1 MYRLAQQRLAR
12 LIHSSQQRLLPGGRI
27 GLEKEALRVAPDGSI
42 AQTPH
47 PPVLG
52 APLTHPWITTDF
64 SEALLEFITPPL
76 GGLSEA
82 LAFLNDTHRFVYSHL
97 EEEFLWAASMPCI
110 LTGEDSIP
118 IARYGHS
125 NPGRMKHVY
134 RLGLGYRYGRVMQVI
149 AGVHFNYS
157 FPEAFWPVFQDQE
170 RDTQPIRDFISGSY
184 FGLIR
189 NLQRFGWLV
198 PYLFGTSPAVC
209 KSFVGERPT
218 DMALFDPI
226 TYYYPHATSLRM
238 GDIGYQNHK
247 EYESGFKACYDDL
260 QAYVASLR
268 YAIRTPCPRY
278 EAIGVVVNGEYR
290 QLNANIL
297 QIENEYY
304 STVRPKQP
312 PRDDEM
318 PSLALR
324 DRGVR
329 YVELRSLDV
338 NPFDPLGIDIV
349 QLRFLEAFVIFCLL
363 QESPPIEAHEVRE
376 IDANQTA
383 AAHRGREPGLTL
395 RRGGQTIT
403 LQTWAR
409 ELCEAM
415 EGVCEVLDQD
425 RNDAPYTAAL
435 RAQKAKIAD
444 PQLTPSARMLEEMR
458 ERGEGFHHFAKR
470 ISKQH
475 QRYFS
480 AQPPPPRVR
489 AAFEGEAERS
499 WDRQREIEAG
509 EQLGFEAYLQRYFGQ
524 S

>member
-1 MYRLAQQRLAR
+1 VAQQRLAR
-12 LIHSSQQRLLPGGRI
+12 LINSAQRRLLKGGRI

-47 PPVLG
+47 PPVFG
-52 APLTHPWITTDF
+52 APLTHPRITTDF
-64 SEALLEFITPPL
+64 SEALLEFITPPM
-76 GGLSEA
+76 GGMGEA
-82 LAFLNDTHRFVYSHL
+82 LDFLRDAHRFVYSRL
-97 EEEFLWAASMPCI
+97 DEEFLWAASMPCI

-118 IARYGHS
+118 IAQYGRS

-157 FPEAFWPVFQDQE
+157 FPEAFWPVFQEQE
-170 RDTQPIRDFISGSY
+170 RDSRPLRDFISERY

-209 KSFVGERPT
+209 KSFVGDQPT
-218 DMALFDPI
+218 DMELFDPI
-226 TYYYPHATSLRM
+226 TYYYPYATSLRM

-260 QAYVASLR
+260 RAYVASLS

-278 EAIGVVVNGEYR
+278 QAIGVVVNGEYR

-312 PRDDEM
+312 PLDNEK

-324 DRGVR
+324 DRGVQ

-338 NPFDPLGIDIV
+338 DPFDPLGIDMV
-349 QLRFLEAFVIFCLL
+349 QLRFLEALVIFCLL
-363 QESPPIEAHEVRE
+363 HESPPIEAHEVRE
-376 IDANQTA
+376 IDRNQTA
-383 AAHRGREPGLTL
+383 AAHRGREPGLL
-395 RRGGQTIT
+395 LHRRGQAIA
-403 LQTWAR
+403 LQTWAQ

-415 EGVCEVLDQD
+415 EGVCELLDQD
-425 RNDAPYTAAL
+425 TADAPYTAAL
-435 RAQKAKIAD
+435 RAQKAAISD
-444 PQLTPSARMLEEMR
+444 PQRTPSARMLEEMR
-458 ERGEGFHHFAKR
+458 ERGEGFHYFAKR

-475 QRYFS
+475 VRHFS
-480 AQPPPPRVR
+480 AQPPSPQVS
-489 AAFEGEAERS
+489 AAFAAQAERS
-499 WDRQREIEAG
+499 WERQREIEAG
-509 EQLGFEAYLQRYFGQ
+509 ERLSFEAYLQEYFAQ